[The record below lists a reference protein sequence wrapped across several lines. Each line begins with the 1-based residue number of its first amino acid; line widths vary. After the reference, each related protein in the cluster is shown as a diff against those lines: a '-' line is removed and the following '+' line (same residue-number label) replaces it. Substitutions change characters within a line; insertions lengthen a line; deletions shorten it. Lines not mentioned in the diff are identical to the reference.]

1 MAFEID
7 FLESHDEQSIVN
19 ELKRIAALLGKRSI
33 TVKEIDE
40 HGYIH
45 SRTVAEKFG
54 TVRKAHEAAG
64 LIALRYTKSTDAE
77 LLKIMADLWTITLR
91 ESGRRPRQSDV
102 AKYGSPASYRTIVER
117 FGTWKKALI
126 ATAKAYA
133 VEPPANP
140 PEKAFVR
147 PKKKRQ
153 PVSERRRFHVLK
165 RDGYTC
171 CICRKAGG
179 ELEVD
184 HIVPA
189 SRGGSSKMD
198 NLQTLCKP
206 CNRGKSNS
214 LQ

>member
-1 MAFEID
+1 MAFVID
-7 FLESHDEQSIVN
+7 FLESHDEESMIA

-40 HGYIH
+40 HGHIH
-45 SRTVAEKFG
+45 SRTIAEKFG
-54 TVRKAHEAAG
+54 TIRKAHEAAG

-77 LLKIMADLWTITLR
+77 LVKIVADLWTITLR
-91 ESGRRPRQSDV
+91 ESGRKPRQRD
-102 AKYGSPASYRTIVER
+102 AAAYGLPVSYRTIAEH

-133 VEPPANP
+133 MGTPNNP
-140 PEKAFVR
+140 PEKPVVR

-153 PVSERRRFHVLK
+153 PVSHRKRFLVIK

-184 HIVPA
+184 HILPV
-189 SRGGSSKMD
+189 SRGGSNKLE